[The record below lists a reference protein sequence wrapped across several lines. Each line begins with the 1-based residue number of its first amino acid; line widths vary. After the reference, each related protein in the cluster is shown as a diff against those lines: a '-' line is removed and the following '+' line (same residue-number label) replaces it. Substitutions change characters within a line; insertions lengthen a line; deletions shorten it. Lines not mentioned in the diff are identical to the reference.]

1 VFQGRHYLWGV
12 FKRRKVRSNID
23 PPVKRQVC
31 TSQIAKKR
39 KGQEDKV
46 QVDTLVQEKPISVHS
61 IPNGNQPS
69 ATAVNEVDTETKPGD
84 GGKARFSS
92 EAPAPTFFGVVDI
105 QTPRSME
112 LLRELKNAG
121 AVVFPGNGLA
131 KPAPIKH

>member
-69 ATAVNEVDTETKPGD
+69 ATAVNEVDTETKPGEKPS
-84 GGKARFSS
+84 G
-92 EAPAPTFFGVVDI
+92 P
-105 QTPRSME
+105 
-112 LLRELKNAG
+112 LL
-121 AVVFPGNGLA
+121 GL
-131 KPAPIKH
+131 IVMSH